1 MRNIKFIH
9 GDINHMPGTIL
20 FSKNIRKIF
29 INNPDPWPKDKHINK
44 RIIKTDFL
52 NKLYKVLKRKGKVII
67 KTDSQDY
74 LNFIKEEI
82 NNSKFKIW
90 KKNEELMLPLSKFQK
105 NYNKI
110 YAIVINKN

>member
-1 MRNIKFIH
+1 MIYIFQIYKNKISLNAAEIENKIQIKVES
-9 GDINHMPGTIL
+9 L
-20 FSKNIRKIF
+20 
-29 INNPDPWPKDKHINK
+29 KDNSNQNEI
-44 RIIKTDFL
+44 
-52 NKLYKVLKRKGKVII
+52 
-67 KTDSQDY
+67 
-74 LNFIKEEI
+74 NFIKEEI